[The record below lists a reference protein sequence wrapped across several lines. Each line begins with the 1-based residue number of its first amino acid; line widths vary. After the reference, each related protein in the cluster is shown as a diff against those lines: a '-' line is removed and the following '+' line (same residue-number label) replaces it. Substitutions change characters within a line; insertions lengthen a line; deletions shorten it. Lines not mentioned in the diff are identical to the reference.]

1 MLASS
6 LLAANEALLTSNVT
20 GNNRLRMLALFGS
33 GATSDLSPLSGANR
47 KWDFGATRTA
57 VDPNETWTPWKEGYS
72 TLPGR
77 AGTSNVFSAAYA

>member
-1 MLASS
+1 MVASS

-47 KWDFGATRTA
+47 KWDFGATKTV
-57 VDPNETWTPWKEGYS
+57 VDPTET
-72 TLPGR
+72 
-77 AGTSNVFSAAYA
+77 